1 MKVTSTQYNLT
12 QAVNNTANTK
22 SANAESATS
31 LRAQAT
37 TPVDPVLGE
46 AQGQLAAMPEI
57 DMDRVNAMK
66 DAISAGKIDINL
78 DELTLAIEKYYKG

>member
-22 SANAESATS
+22 SANAESATP

-46 AQGQLAAMPEI
+46 AQG
-57 DMDRVNAMK
+57 
-66 DAISAGKIDINL
+66 NL
-78 DELTLAIEKYYKG
+78 RPCRKWIWIALTR

>member
-22 SANAESATS
+22 SANAESATTQ
-31 LRAQAT
+31 RAQAT

-46 AQGQLAAMPEI
+46 AQGQLAAMPEV

>member
-1 MKVTSTQYNLT
+1 MMNGFVIEGLGYANFF
-12 QAVNNTANTK
+12 ARITAG
-22 SANAESATS
+22 S
-31 LRAQAT
+31 
-37 TPVDPVLGE
+37 PVDPVLGE
-46 AQGQLAAMPEI
+46 AQGQLAAMPEV

>member
-22 SANAESATS
+22 SANAESAPP

-46 AQGQLAAMPEI
+46 AHGQLAAMSEV